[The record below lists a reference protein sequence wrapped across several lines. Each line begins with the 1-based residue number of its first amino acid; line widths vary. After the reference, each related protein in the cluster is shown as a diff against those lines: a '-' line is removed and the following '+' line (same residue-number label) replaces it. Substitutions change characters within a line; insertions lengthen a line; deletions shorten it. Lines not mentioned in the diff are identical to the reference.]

1 MHRRVRGCCRFQGQ
15 GRVSRVGR
23 DGDRRVPTFRLFN
36 DVGTKRCEEG
46 RVYTEVRNAEVATA
60 GSCVGKVPAW
70 LIQMGRGMPRR
81 MCGTMGGPKFNKLGK
96 KNGSKQRA
104 LVEAT
109 DATKRY
115 RHAAT
120 RDGFG
125 APALHTPSVRSI
137 SRDPYRIREGYVYV
151 RGAWSAAWL
160 CRPRSSCASAVDQPQ
175 SAGSLVCRAILQSA
189 WPCVAGAPR
198 RRH

>member
-96 KNGSKQRA
+96 KTVASSAHLLKRQMQRKGTDTPRQETDSA
-104 LVEAT
+104 RLRSTPRLCEVFHVIHTAFGRAT
-109 DATKRY
+109 ST
-115 RHAAT
+115 
-120 RDGFG
+120 
-125 APALHTPSVRSI
+125 L
-137 SRDPYRIREGYVYV
+137 EGHGQR
-151 RGAWSAAWL
+151 RG
-160 CRPRSSCASAVDQPQ
+160 CVDH
-175 SAGSLVCRAILQSA
+175 VHRAHLL
-189 WPCVAGAPR
+189 
-198 RRH
+198 